1 MRSETTPLE
10 ARGETTC
17 STYLRFGKVFHYTQR
32 WKKKGMTL
40 FFIYLSTE
48 LNYLSNDII
57 LCGFVVVVY
66 TLYRWTSQI

>member
-1 MRSETTPLE
+1 METTFFLNQHNFLI
-10 ARGETTC
+10 AT
-17 STYLRFGKVFHYTQR
+17 
-32 WKKKGMTL
+32 GMTL

>member
-1 MRSETTPLE
+1 M
-10 ARGETTC
+10 GEQFFRNQRNF
-17 STYLRFGKVFHYTQR
+17 LRRTV
-32 WKKKGMTL
+32 MTI
-40 FFIYLSTE
+40 FFIYLRTE

>member
-1 MRSETTPLE
+1 MGNHFFRNQHNFLRHTVMTIFYI
-10 ARGETTC
+10 
-17 STYLRFGKVFHYTQR
+17 YLR
-32 WKKKGMTL
+32 
-40 FFIYLSTE
+40 TE